1 MRADLSGYCVHS
13 IHWTTDEYHNDE
25 IGEGLIVTDFLTEAS
40 EIQNDI
46 ASLRHQIH
54 QEPEIGLHL
63 PKTQAKILMALEG
76 LGLEISTG
84 KSLSSVTA
92 VLRGNNSG
100 KAVLLRA
107 DMDALPVTELAD
119 VPFKSQI
126 DGAMHACGHD
136 LHVSMLVGAA
146 RLLVKNKAKL
156 NGDVVF
162 MFQPGEEGFDGAG
175 HMIKEGVLTASGKKA
190 DASYGIHVMSSSI
203 PTGLFTTKPGT
214 MMASADEIHV
224 TVVGMGGHGSQ
235 PHTAKDPIPAAAEM
249 VGALQTLITRA
260 FDAFDPVVIT
270 VGQFHAGTKANIIP
284 DTAEFQATVRTFSA
298 QSRALVQTEAVRL
311 CRSIAEGYG
320 LKADVRFVEQYPVT
334 VNNDSH
340 AQFLS
345 NVAMDLF
352 GKESFLPMPHP
363 IAGAEDYSRVLEEV
377 PGSYAFLGASVDVDP
392 TKSEVN
398 HSPRAM
404 FDDSVLYKGTALLS
418 ELAVRSLNEMV

>member
-1 MRADLSGYCVHS
+1 MA
-13 IHWTTDEYHNDE
+13 
-25 IGEGLIVTDFLTEAS
+25 DFLTEAR
-40 EIQNDI
+40 EIQDDI
-46 ASLRHQIH
+46 TSLRHQIH
-54 QEPEIGLHL
+54 QEPEIGLQL
-63 PKTQAKILMALEG
+63 PKTQAKILTALEG
-76 LGLEISTG
+76 LGLEVSTG

-146 RLLVKNKAKL
+146 RLLVKNRSEL

-190 DASYGIHVMSSSI
+190 DATYGIHVMSSTI
-203 PTGLFTTKPGT
+203 PRGIFTTKPGT
-214 MMASADEIHV
+214 MMASVDEIHV

-249 VGALQTLITRA
+249 VGALQMLITRS

-284 DTAEFQATVRTFSA
+284 DTADFQATIRTFSA
-298 QSRALVQTEAVRL
+298 ENRARIQTEAIRL
-311 CRSIAEGYG
+311 CKSIAEGYG
-320 LKADVRFVEQYPVT
+320 LKADVKLVEQYPVT

-340 AQFLS
+340 AQFLGR
-345 NVAMDLF
+345 VAMDLF
-352 GKESFLPMPHP
+352 GETSFLPMPHP

-377 PGSYAFLGASVDVDP
+377 PGSYVFLGASVDADP

-404 FDDSVLYKGTALLS
+404 FDDSVLYQGTALLS
-418 ELAVRSLNEMV
+418 ELAVRSLNEMVS